1 MIYPKNHE
9 PCPNQRWPEGPED
22 RWFSL
27 PLVLDASDPFKLNV
41 QMDFSYVYCLIYHT
55 ISSHRVY
62 EYTLSTSYASSFYC
76 RVHYT
81 NSVMMRSIVYI
92 YIIHIRMAYIYIDI
106 YKHIYTFTCNV
117 RIHIHTHA
125 YISIYNCIYT
135 HTNIYTYPYAYKNTQ
150 AYRI

>member
-92 YIIHIRMAYIYIDI
+92 YIIHIRMAYIY
-106 YKHIYTFTCNV
+106 T
-117 RIHIHTHA
+117 
-125 YISIYNCIYT
+125 
-135 HTNIYTYPYAYKNTQ
+135 
-150 AYRI
+150 